1 MEKRRKSAS
10 LLPVGVFLV
19 FYLGLGILFEYIMKI
34 PMGFYNVPI
43 VVAFLA
49 ALLVAC
55 LQNRKVGFDEKLEIM
70 GRGIGFQ
77 MKRGQKV
84 PVEKVEKIFRIKSQ
98 SIAGQL
104 KELLAKMPLEQ
115 VQISNEI
122 ISYAKKTMKLKLNQS
137 IYVTLTDHISFA
149 ISRCKKGIHLENA
162 LLWEIKRFYP
172 QEFELG
178 RYAVEL
184 VKKRLDVEMPE
195 DEAGFIAL
203 HFVNAEYGTDIRDAV
218 RFPNQMKEI
227 LGIVADELGI
237 EMDEGSLHYERFLT
251 HVKFLLQ
258 RIYRKELLEEE
269 ENEITEMMQRKY
281 PKEYSCSRKVADYIE
296 QTADC
301 KLSGEEVL
309 YLTLHIRRV
318 AMADSEDE

>member
-1 MEKRRKSAS
+1 MVIDKIINNNIVSA
-10 LLPVGVFLV
+10 
-19 FYLGLGILFEYIMKI
+19 
-34 PMGFYNVPI
+34 
-43 VVAFLA
+43 
-49 ALLVAC
+49 
-55 LQNRKVGFDEKLEIM
+55 FDETGLEVVIM

-203 HFVNAEYGTDIRDAV
+203 HCILSTQSMEQIFGMRYDFQIR
-218 RFPNQMKEI
+218 
-227 LGIVADELGI
+227 
-237 EMDEGSLHYERFLT
+237 
-251 HVKFLLQ
+251 
-258 RIYRKELLEEE
+258 
-269 ENEITEMMQRKY
+269 
-281 PKEYSCSRKVADYIE
+281 
-296 QTADC
+296 
-301 KLSGEEVL
+301 
-309 YLTLHIRRV
+309 
-318 AMADSEDE
+318 